1 MKPFHRVILGLSIL
15 VAGALPALQ
24 ARVAAP
30 LVDAPPPGP
39 STAWQPEDVVR
50 IIVEALADNDRP
62 YPDAGIDTTFRFVSP
77 ANRAQL
83 GPIGVFTRLVKSAPY
98 ALMVDHAA
106 HDFSKVV
113 YIDGNAYQMVNL
125 VDDDGRGIVYTF
137 ELSRQRGGEFDGM
150 WMTDAVWPVARHG
163 TGVDDADATSG
174 SP

>member
-1 MKPFHRVILGLSIL
+1 MKPFRLVILGLSI
-15 VAGALPALQ
+15 VIASAVPPLQ
-24 ARVAAP
+24 ARITAP
-30 LVDAPPPGP
+30 LVDGALPGP
-39 STAWQPEDVVR
+39 SAAWQPEDVVR

-62 YPDAGIDTTFRFVSP
+62 YPDAGIVTTFRFVSP

-83 GPIGVFTRLVKSAPY
+83 GPIGAFTRLVKSAPY
-98 ALMVDHAA
+98 ALMVGHAA

-125 VDDDGRGIVYTF
+125 VADDGRGVVYTF

-163 TGVDDADATSG
+163 KGVNDSGAASG